1 MVGNRNGTNG
11 QAPRQTAQGL
21 PARLR
26 IGLSIALVM
35 LVLLGG
41 RLFLV
46 QGLDPEGIAQAA
58 VNNRI
63 RVENVAPQRG
73 DIIDSENRVLAT
85 SVERF
90 DLVVNQKLVKDEFT
104 RKNKE
109 TGDRE
114 KVSIDD
120 AIAELSAVVGLDV
133 ETLNS
138 SVVGK
143 EGAEKRGYVHVAK
156 NVTPDVRNAAIDVGI
171 PALTSERNIE
181 RNYPNGSVA
190 GTVLGFLSAADKA
203 TSGVESGAEGLELSQ
218 EGLLRGTPGKK
229 TYEVG
234 ADGIRI
240 PMATMQEEPAVDGQD
255 VRLTLNSDIQ
265 WAAQE
270 AVMAK
275 LKQFNAEWV
284 NAVVVEM
291 KTGKIRALADSTSV
305 DPSDPGATDPQY
317 RTSTTVTQ
325 AFEPGSTGKLATF
338 AAAVDEGVVKPTDE
352 FKVPNSYKV
361 QNETINDSLKHATY
375 EMTTAGIFAR
385 SYNTGTVMVGEK
397 LSNEQRHAS
406 MKKFGIGESINVG
419 LPFNEGIFA
428 PPETWERR
436 QQFTTMFGQSY
447 TQTALHTAKIF
458 QSIGNGGLQ
467 IEPSLIEAYIDP
479 DGTEHPVEAAAPKR
493 VVSEKTSAQM
503 RRMME
508 TVVEEGTAGGAA
520 IEGYRVGGKTGTA
533 QAAGKS
539 GGYDGYTSSFAGMV
553 PIDDPEYLV
562 VVTMHRPQGNW
573 RSWTVADTFKRIM
586 NQTLNTYNIPP
597 SSTEPNPY
605 KVFVGDEQKY
615 GWD

>member
-1 MVGNRNGTNG
+1 MVSNRNRNSGP
-11 QAPRQTAQGL
+11 AARQSTQGL

-26 IGLSIALVM
+26 IGLGIALVM

-58 VNNRI
+58 VDNRI

-73 DIIDSENRVLAT
+73 DILDSENRVLAT

-90 DLVVNQKLVKDEFT
+90 DVVVNQKLVKEEFT

-109 TGDRE
+109 SGDRE
-114 KVSIDD
+114 TVNIND

-133 ETLNS
+133 QTLTD

-143 EGAEKRGYVHVAK
+143 EGAEKRGYSFVAK
-156 NVTPDVRNAAIDVGI
+156 NVTPDVRNAAIDLGI
-171 PALTSERNIE
+171 PALTSERHIE

-190 GTVLGFLSAADKA
+190 GTVLGFLNAADKA
-203 TSGVESGAEGLELSQ
+203 TSGVETGAEGLELSKEEQ
-218 EGLLRGTPGKK
+218 LSGTPGKK

-240 PMATMQEEPAVDGQD
+240 PMATMQEVPAVDGQD

-275 LKQFNAEWV
+275 QEQFDAEWV

-305 DPSDPGATDPQY
+305 DPSDPGATDPEF

-338 AAAVDEGVVKPTDE
+338 AAALQEGVVTPTDE
-352 FKVPNSYKV
+352 FKVANSYKV

-375 EMTTAGIFAR
+375 PMTTAGIFAR

-397 LSNEQRHAS
+397 LTNQQRYEW
-406 MKKFGIGESINVG
+406 MKKFGIGQTINIG

-428 PPETWERR
+428 PPEAWERR

-458 QSIGNGGLQ
+458 QSVGNHGLQ
-467 IEPSLIEAYIDP
+467 VEPSLIEAYIDP
-479 DGTEHPVEAAAPKR
+479 DGTEHPVAAATPKR
-493 VVSEKTSAQM
+493 VVSEKTSEQM

-533 QAAGKS
+533 QAAGEN

-553 PIDDPEYLV
+553 PIDDPQYLV

-573 RSWTVADTFKRIM
+573 RTWTVADTFKLIM
-586 NQTLNTYNIPP
+586 SQTLNTYNVPP
-597 SSTEPNPY
+597 STTEPNPY
-605 KVFVGDEQKY
+605 KVFVGKEQKY
-615 GWD
+615 SWD